1 MGTEGAAPAF
11 NEKKEGEEKRE
22 EREGLLAC
30 FSLNGIVS
38 TSVSGSEP
46 KWKKSEPS
54 LNPKGRKRKR
64 RKDE

>member
-22 EREGLLAC
+22 EREGMLAC

-46 KWKKSEPS
+46 SE
-54 LNPKGRKRKR
+54 KRASQV
-64 RKDE
+64 